1 MAKVNVNSA
10 SREELVDVA
19 GLRPALAEAIVKHR
33 EEHGR
38 IADIDALGDLKGVG
52 AATLEQLK
60 DVLQFGA
67 EKAKET
73 AAKTAEVATTA
84 VRNGAETA
92 KAGVEAAHQAAQRA
106 ADKGAEVTSIATRQG
121 AEAAQR
127 GAEAA
132 QRVAGQ
138 FAEAGKAAAERS
150 GETAQDLGRLVVDLM
165 NEQVQA
171 NVEALQDLARA
182 RTWREALEVQNR
194 YVRGN
199 VERASQGAS
208 RYVEAVTKLVAG
220 VAQAGR
226 EQARKAA

>member
-19 GLRPALAEAIVKHR
+19 GLRPALAETIVKHR

-73 AAKTAEVATTA
+73 AAKTAEAATA
-84 VRNGAETA
+84 AARNGAEVA
-92 KAGVEAAHQAAQRA
+92 KAGVETAQRA

-138 FAEAGKAAAERS
+138 FAEAGTAAAERS
-150 GETAQDLGRLVVDLM
+150 GETAQDLGRLVVGLM

-171 NVEALQDLARA
+171 NVETLQALARA
-182 RTWREALEVQNR
+182 RSWGEALEVQNR

-199 VERASQGAS
+199 VERATQGAS

-226 EQARKAA
+226 GQARKAA

>member
-10 SREELVDVA
+10 SREELVDIA

-38 IADIDALGDLKGVG
+38 IADIDALSELRGVG
-52 AATLEQLK
+52 AATLDQLK

-73 AAKTAEVATTA
+73 AAKTAEAAAAVA
-84 VRNGAETA
+84 RNGAETA
-92 KAGVEAAHQAAQRA
+92 KAGVEAAQRTA
-106 ADKGAEVTSIATRQG
+106 EKGAEVTSIATRQG

-132 QRVAGQ
+132 QRVAGR
-138 FAEAGKAAAERS
+138 FAEAGKEAAERS
-150 GETAQDLGRLVVDLM
+150 GETAQDLSRLVVTLM

-171 NVEALQDLARA
+171 NVETLQALARA
-182 RTWREALEVQNR
+182 RSWREALEVQNEFF
-194 YVRGN
+194 RGS
-199 VERASQGAS
+199 VERATQGAS
-208 RYVEAVTKLVAG
+208 RYVETVTKLMAG
-220 VAQAGR
+220 MLQVGQ

>member
-19 GLRPALAEAIVKHR
+19 GLRPALAEAILKHR

-73 AAKTAEVATTA
+73 AVKTAEAATSVA
-84 VRNGAETA
+84 REGAETA
-92 KAGVEAAHQAAQRA
+92 RVGVEAAQRA

-138 FAEAGKAAAERS
+138 FAEAGRATAERS

-171 NVEALQDLARA
+171 NVETLQALARA
-182 RTWREALEVQNR
+182 RTWREALEVQNQ

-199 VERASQGAS
+199 VERATQGAS

-220 VAQAGR
+220 VAQVGR

>member
-73 AAKTAEVATTA
+73 AAKTAEAATA
-84 VRNGAETA
+84 AARNGAEVA
-92 KAGVEAAHQAAQRA
+92 KAGVETAQRA
-106 ADKGAEVTSIATRQG
+106 VDKGAEVTSIATRQG

-138 FAEAGKAAAERS
+138 FAETGKAAAERS
-150 GETAQDLGRLVVDLM
+150 GETAQDLGRLVVGLM

-171 NVEALQDLARA
+171 NVETLQALARA
-182 RTWREALEVQNR
+182 RSWGEALEVQNR

-199 VERASQGAS
+199 VERATQGAS

-220 VAQAGR
+220 VAQVGR